1 MAHDP
6 KELQKILQAAAP
18 PDLELTF
25 RPMFGGILAYV
36 EGKAFASLFDGG
48 LGLKLA
54 GADHAEFSAL
64 PGAKPLQYEPNSP
77 PSKSYVVVP
86 EAMLAD
92 PAALRPWIVRG
103 AAGLKHIVKKP
114 RKAKARLT

>member
-1 MAHDP
+1 MEHNP
-6 KELQKILQAAAP
+6 KALQSVMQAAAP
-18 PDLELTF
+18 PDMELTF

-36 EGKAFASLFDGG
+36 DGKPLASLFDGG

-86 EAMLAD
+86 DAMLED
-92 PAALRPWIVRG
+92 PASLRAWIVRG
-103 AAGLKHIVKKP
+103 AEGLKMIVKKP
-114 RKAKARLT
+114 RKSKRRP